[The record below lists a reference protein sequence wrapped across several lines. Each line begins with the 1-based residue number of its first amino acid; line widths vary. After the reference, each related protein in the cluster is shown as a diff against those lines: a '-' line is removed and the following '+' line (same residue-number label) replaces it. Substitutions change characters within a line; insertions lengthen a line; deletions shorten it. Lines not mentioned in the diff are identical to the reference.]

1 MFNYTTNFNLTDE
14 IYAEFFEDAVSYLIE
29 DDMAQYVPENLKAKI
44 VSVEWVLEE
53 LDEGVIVIWTK
64 ELLSEEEED
73 ELSEWIAGQC
83 SDGLGEGFEQQP
95 FAEIGGYDYYNEY
108 DYYDEYDE
116 YEDYYDEFYMVSFS
130 RADKY
135 KLVLKQR

>member
-1 MFNYTTNFNLTDE
+1 MFNYVANFNLTDE
-14 IYAEFFEDAVSYLIE
+14 INEELFDDAVSYLIE

-53 LDEGVIVIWTK
+53 LDKGKIVIWAN
-64 ELLSEEEED
+64 ELLSEEEEN
-73 ELSEWIAGQC
+73 ELSDWIAGQC

-95 FAEIGGYDYYNEY
+95 FAEIGGSDY
-108 DYYDEYDE
+108 DYYDEDDE
-116 YEDYYDEFYMVSFS
+116 YYEDEFYMVSFS

-135 KLVLKQR
+135 KLILM

>member
-29 DDMAQYVPENLKAKI
+29 DDMTQYAPENLKAKI

-53 LDEGVIVIWTK
+53 LDKGVIVIWTK
-64 ELLSEEEED
+64 ELLSEEEKN
-73 ELSEWIAGQC
+73 ELSDWIAGQC

-95 FAEIGGYDYYNEY
+95 FAEIGGYD
-108 DYYDEYDE
+108 DYYDE
-116 YEDYYDEFYMVSFS
+116 EDDDGYYDEEFHMVSFS

>member
-1 MFNYTTNFNLTDE
+1 MFNYVANFNLTDE
-14 IYAEFFEDAVSYLIE
+14 INEELFDDAVSYLIE

-53 LDEGVIVIWTK
+53 LDKGKIVIWAN
-64 ELLSEEEED
+64 ELLSEEEEN
-73 ELSEWIAGQC
+73 ELSDWIAGQC

-95 FAEIGGYDYYNEY
+95 FAEIGGSDY
-108 DYYDEYDE
+108 DYYDEDDE
-116 YEDYYDEFYMVSFS
+116 YYEDEFYMVSFS

>member
-1 MFNYTTNFNLTDE
+1 MFNYVANFNLTDE
-14 IYAEFFEDAVSYLIE
+14 INEELFDDAVSYLIE

-53 LDEGVIVIWTK
+53 LDKGKIVIWAN
-64 ELLSEEEED
+64 ELLSEEEEN
-73 ELSEWIAGQC
+73 ELSDWIAGQC

-95 FAEIGGYDYYNEY
+95 FAEIGGSDY
-108 DYYDEYDE
+108 DYYDEDDE
-116 YEDYYDEFYMVSFS
+116 YYEDEFYMVSFS
-130 RADKY
+130 RADKH

>member
-1 MFNYTTNFNLTDE
+1 MFKYVANFNLTDE
-14 IYAEFFEDAVSYLIE
+14 INAELFDDAVSYLQE
-29 DDMAQYVPENLKAKI
+29 DDMTQYVPENLKAKI
-44 VSVEWVLEE
+44 VSIEWVLEE
-53 LDEGVIVIWTK
+53 LDKGVIITWTN
-64 ELLSEEEED
+64 ELLSEEEEN

-95 FAEIGGYDYYNEY
+95 FAEVEAYD
-108 DYYDEYDE
+108 DEDE
-116 YEDYYDEFYMVSFS
+116 VCYDEFYMVSFS

>member
-1 MFNYTTNFNLTDE
+1 MFNYVANFNLTDE
-14 IYAEFFEDAVSYLIE
+14 INEELFDDAVSYLIE

-53 LDEGVIVIWTK
+53 LDKGKIVIWAN
-64 ELLSEEEED
+64 ELLSEEEEN

-95 FAEIGGYDYYNEY
+95 FAEIGGSDY
-108 DYYDEYDE
+108 DYYDEDDE
-116 YEDYYDEFYMVSFS
+116 YYEDEFYMVSFS

>member
-1 MFNYTTNFNLTDE
+1 MFKYVANFNLTNE
-14 IYAEFFEDAVSYLIE
+14 INAELFDDAVSYLQE
-29 DDMAQYVPENLKAKI
+29 DDMTQYVPENLKAKI

-53 LDEGVIVIWTK
+53 LDKGKIVIWAK
-64 ELLSEEEED
+64 ELLSEEEEN

-95 FAEIGGYDYYNEY
+95 FAEIGGYN
-108 DYYDEYDE
+108 YYDEYEE
-116 YEDYYDEFYMVSFS
+116 YEDDEYYYDEFCMVSFS

>member
-1 MFNYTTNFNLTDE
+1 MFNYVANFNLTDE
-14 IYAEFFEDAVSYLIE
+14 INEELFDDAVSYLIE

-53 LDEGVIVIWTK
+53 LDKGKIVIWAN

-73 ELSEWIAGQC
+73 ELSKWIAGQC

-95 FAEIGGYDYYNEY
+95 FAEIGGSDY
-108 DYYDEYDE
+108 DYYDEDDE
-116 YEDYYDEFYMVSFS
+116 YYEDEFYMVSFS

>member
-1 MFNYTTNFNLTDE
+1 MFKYVTNFNLTDE

-29 DDMAQYVPENLKAKI
+29 DDMTQYVPENVKAKI

-53 LDEGVIVIWTK
+53 VDKGVIVIWTS

-95 FAEIGGYDYYNEY
+95 FAEIGGSDY
-108 DYYDEYDE
+108 DYYDEDDE
-116 YEDYYDEFYMVSFS
+116 YYEDEFYMISFS

-135 KLVLKQR
+135 KLILQQR